1 MRGYSWSRED
11 FLDRL
16 VLKYNQYI
24 MPEEF
29 KTWCLT
35 LPAEFADAR
44 DFKAEEAIQLDMD
57 IVLPESFSLWKWIY
71 KTNYQ
76 GSHGSCT
83 ANSTCHWVQILN
95 VRKGGVL
102 PTDKNIITP
111 SWKDLWTKMGHD
123 VKNYNDSG
131 DYVEKAVD
139 VALKEWVYIE
149 EDWNLARFDWYA
161 TAPWNMDDESIDK
174 MKRYLY
180 RWCPIIW
187 VLRGNDNTR
196 HELSLWE
203 LKTKQKVADQWH
215 AIALVGWDKRWMR
228 FVNSWSPNDGIGLKS
243 RFFVTY
249 ENMKRTWWFFN
260 YRYWVL
266 YNKEDEKKQAEYLKR
281 KNTHLVILKSLKKIY
296 KEEWD
301 KWKKAIESYSK
312 EIREIYPELNTEL
325 PINS

>member
-1 MRGYSWSRED
+1 MKWYSWSRED
-11 FLDRL
+11 FLTKL

-29 KTWCLT
+29 ATWCLT

-76 GSHGSCT
+76 GSHWSCT
-83 ANSTCHWVQILN
+83 ANSTCHGVQILN
-95 VRKGGVL
+95 VKKGGVL

-131 DYVEKAVD
+131 DYVEKAVN

-161 TAPWNMDDESIDK
+161 TAEWNMDDESIDK
-174 MKRYLY
+174 IKRYLY
-180 RWCPIIW
+180 RGCPIVW
-187 VLRGNDNTR
+187 VLRWNDDTR

-203 LKTKQKVADQWH
+203 LRTKPTVVSQGH

-228 FVNSWSPNDGIGLKS
+228 FVNSWSPNDGKWLKS
-243 RFFVTY
+243 RFLVSY
-249 ENMKRTWWFFN
+249 NKLKDLWGIFN

-266 YNKEDEKKQAEYLKR
+266 YNKEDENKQAEYLKR
-281 KNTHLVILKSLKKIY
+281 KNQYLAILKLLKKTY
-296 KEEWD
+296 PVESKEWQ
-301 KWKKAIESYSK
+301 KAIEDFSK
-312 EIREIYPELNTEL
+312 FCRSSYPEIDQEL
-325 PINS
+325 PL